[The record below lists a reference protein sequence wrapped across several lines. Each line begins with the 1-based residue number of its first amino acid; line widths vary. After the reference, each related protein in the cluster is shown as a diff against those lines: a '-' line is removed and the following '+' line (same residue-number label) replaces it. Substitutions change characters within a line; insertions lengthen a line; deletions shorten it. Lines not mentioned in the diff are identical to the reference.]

1 MEEIQVITIVEGG
14 LGNAGPKAPLDIC
27 RILEGTGGVSSYAVS
42 SEEGMDYPLY
52 LKTLSRLREIRKE
65 GVLTVL
71 QYPFQPFRYHENQK
85 QFAELLKELDPC
97 RTWIWIH
104 DINQIRLPDR
114 KCYDKEMDWLRPFR
128 YFIVHNHR
136 MEQYLRQ
143 YLNIEKCICNEV
155 FDYLCRDTFVGRYR
169 QPPVERE
176 PEIVYAGNLVNS
188 KSPFLYELS
197 EEKMNFRIN
206 IYGKRE
212 TLIKNKKVNYCGSF
226 RADILPDKLRGDLG
240 LVWDGTVD
248 APSDTMPQRNYTRYN
263 TPHKFSCYM
272 AAGLPVI
279 GWKDAAIADVIQ
291 KYQVGYLIENIYE
304 INHLDY
310 SQYETFCENARKLAV
325 KVRDGWFTRKAFQ
338 AIQEMRAEGNVQF

>member
-1 MEEIQVITIVEGG
+1 MKKVQVFTVIKGS

-27 RILEGTGGVSSYAVS
+27 RILETAGEAESFSLACDQ
-42 SEEGMDYPLY
+42 GMDYPTY
-52 LKTLSRLREIRKE
+52 LKAVSYIKDVRK
-65 GVLTVL
+65 VNADVMV
-71 QYPFQPFRYHENQK
+71 QYPFQPYLYHDK
-85 QFAELLKELDPC
+85 QQLYAGLFKELNPDK
-97 RTWIWIH
+97 TWIWVH
-104 DINQIRLPDR
+104 DLNQIRFPEQ

-128 YFIVHNHR
+128 YFIVHNRR

-169 QPPVERE
+169 QAPVNRE

-197 EEKMNFRIN
+197 EEKMNFRMN
-206 IYGKRE
+206 VYGKRE
-212 TLIKNKKVNYCGSF
+212 ALIKNKKVNYCGSF

-248 APSDTMPQRNYTRYN
+248 APSDTLPQRNYTRYN

-272 AAGLPVI
+272 VAGLPVI
-279 GWKDAAIADVIQ
+279 AWKDAAIADVIQ
-291 KYQVGYLIENIYE
+291 KYQVGYLIENLYE

-310 SQYETFCENARKLAV
+310 SQYETFCENAKKLAV
-325 KVRDGWFTRKAFQ
+325 KVRDGWFARRVFEAVRES
-338 AIQEMRAEGNVQF
+338 I

>member
-1 MEEIQVITIVEGG
+1 MEEMQVVTIVEGG

-27 RILEGTGGVSSYAVS
+27 RILEGIGGVESFAIS
-42 SEEGMDYPLY
+42 SEKGMDYPLY
-52 LKTLSRLREIRKE
+52 LETLSYLKEVRKE
-65 GVLTVL
+65 GSQVII
-71 QYPFQPFRYHENQK
+71 QYPFQPCLYHKNQRM
-85 QFAELLKELDPC
+85 FAELLKELDPC

-104 DINQIRLPDR
+104 DINQIRLPD
-114 KCYDKEMDWLRPFR
+114 KTCYDKEMDWLKPFR
-128 YFIVHNHR
+128 YFIVHNSR
-136 MEQYLRQ
+136 MEHYLRQ

-155 FDYLCRDTFVGRYR
+155 FDYLCRDIFVNKYR
-169 QPPVERE
+169 QSPIECEPV
-176 PEIVYAGNLVNS
+176 IVYAGNLVNS

-197 EEKMNFRIN
+197 EEKMNFRMN

-240 LVWDGTVD
+240 LVWDGTAD

-263 TPHKFSCYM
+263 TPHKVSCYM

-279 GWKDAAIADVIQ
+279 AWKDAAIADVIR

-304 INHLDY
+304 INQLDY
-310 SQYETFCENARKLAV
+310 TQYDTFRENAEKLAV
-325 KVRDGWFTRKAFQ
+325 KVRDGWFTRRVFQ
-338 AIQEMRAEGNVQF
+338 AVKDSL